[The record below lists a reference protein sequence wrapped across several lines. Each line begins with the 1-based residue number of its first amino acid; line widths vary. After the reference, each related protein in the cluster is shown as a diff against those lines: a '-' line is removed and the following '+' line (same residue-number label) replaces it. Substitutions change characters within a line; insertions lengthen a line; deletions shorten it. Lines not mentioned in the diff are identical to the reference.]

1 MGEPEG
7 EGAIHSPLPFVYRLQ
22 QSPMTFGFLIHQ
34 PYLSLAFTLPSLSAP
49 GPKPVTGLGWA
60 RLALGPRAK
69 GIGLGQPSRAA
80 PPSPTSSP
88 VVGPEETVALWL
100 HLCIYLYPFLP
111 GLFHSSISFWEP
123 GAQPN
128 MERAETIVQCISQW
142 PVEPNIRLGEGH
154 SWRRIWEL
162 GFGQTALSRGCESS
176 RQH

>member
-22 QSPMTFGFLIHQ
+22 QSPVTFGFLIHQ

-111 GLFHSSISFWEP
+111 SLFHFFLGTRSPTKHGESRGDCPMHQPVAS
-123 GAQPN
+123 GAQHQ
-128 MERAETIVQCISQW
+128 I
-142 PVEPNIRLGEGH
+142 G
-154 SWRRIWEL
+154 
-162 GFGQTALSRGCESS
+162 
-176 RQH
+176 